1 MVEMSRRIHLDANV
15 ILRFLRNDDP
25 KQSPAAAK
33 LFQKAARGIETLF
46 ISTVTISEVFYAFIS
61 SYKLSRSDA
70 ARKILPFVRA
80 GVFEFEQED
89 CVIAALQGVIAEN
102 VDFGDAYLA
111 ATASHDKALVAS
123 FDRDLR
129 KFKDIQLYDLEGE
142 N

>member
-1 MVEMSRRIHLDANV
+1 MSQRIHLDANV

-25 KQSPAAAK
+25 KQSPAAAR
-33 LFQKAARGIETLF
+33 LIQKAARGMETLF
-46 ISTVTISEVFYAFIS
+46 ISTVTISEVFYAFVS

-70 ARKILPFVRA
+70 ARKILPFVRT
-80 GVFEFEQED
+80 GVLDFEQEV
-89 CVIAALQGVIAEN
+89 CVIAALQGVISGN

-111 ATASHDKALVAS
+111 ATAFHDKALVAS

-129 KFKDIQLYDLEGE
+129 KFRDIQLYDLEGE

>member
-1 MVEMSRRIHLDANV
+1 MSRSIHLDANV

-25 KQSPAAAK
+25 KQSPAAAR
-33 LFQKAARGIETLF
+33 LFQKAAGGIETLF

-80 GVFEFEQED
+80 GVVDFEQED
-89 CVIAALQGVIAEN
+89 CVIAALEGVISEN

-111 ATASHDKALVAS
+111 ATASHYNSLVAS
-123 FDRDLR
+123 FDRDMR

-142 N
+142 K